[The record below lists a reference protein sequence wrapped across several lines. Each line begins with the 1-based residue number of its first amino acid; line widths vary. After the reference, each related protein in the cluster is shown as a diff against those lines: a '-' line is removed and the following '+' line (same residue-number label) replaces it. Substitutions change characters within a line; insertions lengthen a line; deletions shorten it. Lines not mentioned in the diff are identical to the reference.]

1 MAVTPNEDAVKAGY
15 EISCKRTSM
24 TGRPITRLEDLARR
38 AGVST
43 ATVSRALNDSAA
55 VNVATK
61 REIWKLAREHN
72 YPFRRYMPSGP
83 IGAQATIAV
92 VITRPQGRVDRLS
105 DPFLLE
111 LVGGIGDAAR
121 ERGCDRTGEATSGLP
136 LLIRTSYG
144 RFWFE
149 KKN

>member
-1 MAVTPNEDAVKAGY
+1 MAVTPNGEAVKAGY

-24 TGRPITRLEDLARR
+24 TGRPITRLEDLARL

-72 YPFRRYMPSGP
+72 YAFRRYMPSGP
-83 IGAQATIAV
+83 IGAQEPIAE
-92 VITRPQGRVDRLS
+92 IGRAVC
-105 DPFLLE
+105 
-111 LVGGIGDAAR
+111 R
-121 ERGCDRTGEATSGLP
+121 ERGVEDV
-136 LLIRTSYG
+136 
-144 RFWFE
+144 
-149 KKN
+149 